1 MTVPVPSATAQKLVV
16 GCGCG
21 VKLICYAHLAS
32 LRFVC
37 RGSLVTLHQL
47 WLYMDFTRF
56 ANSLKM
62 FLNKP
67 KQNCFIK
74 MRNVFHNHCFHKY

>member
-37 RGSLVTLHQL
+37 RGSLVTTSPV
-47 WLYMDFTRF
+47 M
-56 ANSLKM
+56 A
-62 FLNKP
+62 
-67 KQNCFIK
+67 
-74 MRNVFHNHCFHKY
+74 KYGFYTFS